1 MMNLKNKSNN
11 FSSYTCVFQIIIDIN
26 FYQMLS
32 NPYVFI
38 FAQKPMLL

>member
-11 FSSYTCVFQIIIDIN
+11 FSSYTCVFQIDIN